1 MNYRSSSRTNLVIT
15 LVVCAMTMGCASE
28 RYQYGTSSKTASLE
42 PLGTEATNPVSIG
55 GDHPL
60 VDGLESVVQAPRRF
74 ARRIVGRKTPSPA
87 EATEFR
93 KEAVELSQNYL
104 AANGMD
110 DVHIDVRRY
119 EPGQQWKRI
128 RKNDRISPL
137 WKYTG
142 GTLSW
147 LRYTLIPARAMQ
159 SDSYDVY
166 ANTISINSASPTSA
180 LYQAARAKEFQQH
193 RFRGTYA
200 MLQRAPLVPFYHNTR
215 ATSDVLSYAK
225 ATDQSDELLKQMYPT
240 AYSRLASAGISEA
253 LFFSPLPT
261 DTPFAVEPAIRIV
274 GGVIGRATG
283 RIALSR
289 ELGSEPESI
298 PKSEPGFASDPKLI
312 LAGHEEP

>member
-1 MNYRSSSRTNLVIT
+1 
-15 LVVCAMTMGCASE
+15 MTMGCASD
-28 RYQYGTSSKTASLE
+28 RYQYGTSSRTASLK
-42 PLGTEATNPVSIG
+42 PLGSEATNPVFIG
-55 GDHPL
+55 GEHPF
-60 VDGLESVVQAPRRF
+60 VDRLELVVQAPRRF
-74 ARRIVGRKTPSPA
+74 GRRVVGRKTPSPA

-147 LRYTLIPARAMQ
+147 LRYTLIPGRAMQ
-159 SDSYDVY
+159 SDAYDVY

-225 ATDQSDELLKQMYPT
+225 AADQSDELLKQLYPT
-240 AYSRLASAGISEA
+240 AYSRLASAGVSEA

-261 DTPFAVEPAIRIV
+261 DTPFVVEPAIRIV
-274 GGVIGRATG
+274 GGIIGRTAG
-283 RIALSR
+283 RIAMRQELS
-289 ELGSEPESI
+289 SEPK
-298 PKSEPGFASDPKLI
+298 PEPGFASDPKLI